1 MSEYQYYEFV
11 TVDRQL
17 SHDEMDQLRSISTR
31 ADISSTRF
39 CNTYNYG
46 DLKAEPERM
55 LLDYFDAFVYVSN
68 FAFQR
73 FIIKLPKECF
83 SADLLNPYF
92 PGDGYQCA
100 VKSKKNH
107 WLLEFTYSNEN
118 GYDDDGWVDGEGWM
132 GRLLSIR
139 NELIKGDYRSLYLA
153 WLAEVEHLDR
163 IDDLPVN
170 LLEPSVPAGLGQLT
184 ASQSA
189 LCEFLKLPAHIV
201 EAAARGTAD
210 TDTPELGELVS
221 EWLSHQAA
229 EQCQNILR
237 ELLLDETGVVRTK
250 QIATIVQSHNDSLS
264 SEPSQS
270 RTVTD
275 LKQDAKAIRQ
285 KMVEAERLKKQKA
298 LEKQIEEVAARE
310 PAYWNRL
317 EELFEKRGSSSVYS
331 EIREKAR
338 SLKQVAQSK
347 NRLADFEHRV
357 CLIRETFCKKKKHL
371 QELEKV
377 L

>member
-1 MSEYQYYEFV
+1 M
-11 TVDRQL
+11 
-17 SHDEMDQLRSISTR
+17 
-31 ADISSTRF
+31 
-39 CNTYNYG
+39 
-46 DLKAEPERM
+46 
-55 LLDYFDAFVYVSN
+55 
-68 FAFQR
+68 
-73 FIIKLPKECF
+73 
-83 SADLLNPYF
+83 
-92 PGDGYQCA
+92 
-100 VKSKKNH
+100 
-107 WLLEFTYSNEN
+107 
-118 GYDDDGWVDGEGWM
+118 
-132 GRLLSIR
+132 
-139 NELIKGDYRSLYLA
+139 
-153 WLAEVEHLDR
+153 
-163 IDDLPVN
+163 
-170 LLEPSVPAGLGQLT
+170 
-184 ASQSA
+184 
-189 LCEFLKLPAHIV
+189 CEFLKLPAHIV

-210 TDTPELGELVS
+210 KNTPELGELVS
-221 EWLSHQAA
+221 EWLAHQAA

-264 SEPSQS
+264 SEPSQP

-317 EELFEKRGSSSVYS
+317 KELFEKRGSSSVYG

-347 NRLADFEHRV
+347 NRLADFEHRIG
-357 CLIRETFCKKKKHL
+357 LIRESFSKKKNHL